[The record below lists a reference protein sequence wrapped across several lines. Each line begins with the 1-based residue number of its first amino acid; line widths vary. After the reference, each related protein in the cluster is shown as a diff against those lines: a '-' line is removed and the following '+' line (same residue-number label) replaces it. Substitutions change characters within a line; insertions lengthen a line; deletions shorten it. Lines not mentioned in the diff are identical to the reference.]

1 MRGDGGSAD
10 AEMAVGVRVARHAAS
25 ARARRVRGI
34 AVAALLAGSV
44 GPALAVEVPP
54 AMEDKSR
61 YTLADP
67 TPDRLLRDL
76 STDRPDM
83 TESPFTV
90 DAGRVQTETNLFGYA
105 RSRPEA
111 DGTVTSV
118 YEFATTN
125 IRVGLTHDTEID
137 VIWQPYGIVR
147 ARPRDPLAATRQAG
161 VGSVDLRA
169 KINLWGNDTFAAPGA
184 TALALLPFVTLPT
197 DRGNGIGASAVEAGL
212 IVPFAVKLSD
222 RVGLGLN
229 AGMHARKDDPTA
241 GYHVEWLASASLS
254 YEWTERFGSYVEV
267 ATRLGTRDPRGD
279 VVLVGLGLA
288 YKVNR
293 NLQLDAGVNLG
304 VTPAASRIN
313 PFVGVSARF

>member
-1 MRGDGGSAD
+1 M
-10 AEMAVGVRVARHAAS
+10 
-25 ARARRVRGI
+25 
-34 AVAALLAGSV
+34 AALLAGSV
-44 GPALAVEVPP
+44 GPALAAEPP
-54 AMEDKSR
+54 ATMEDKSQ
-61 YTLADP
+61 YTLVDP

-90 DAGRVQTETNLFGYA
+90 DAGRIQTETNLFGYA
-105 RSRPEA
+105 RSHPEA
-111 DGTVTSV
+111 DGTVTSAS
-118 YEFATTN
+118 EFATTN

>member
-1 MRGDGGSAD
+1 M
-10 AEMAVGVRVARHAAS
+10 V
-25 ARARRVRGI
+25 
-34 AVAALLAGSV
+34 VAALVAGSV
-44 GPALAVEVPP
+44 GPALAAEPP
-54 AMEDKSR
+54 GAMQDKTR

-67 TPDRLLRDL
+67 TPDHLLRDL

-105 RSRPEA
+105 RSYPEA
-111 DGTVTSV
+111 DGTVVSAS
-118 YEFATTN
+118 EFATTN
-125 IRVGLTHDTEID
+125 IRIGLTHDTEID

-147 ARPRDPLAATRQAG
+147 AQRDPVAATRQAG

-184 TALALLPFVTLPT
+184 TALALLLFVTLPT
-197 DRGNGIGASAVEAGL
+197 DRGNGIGAAAVEAGL
-212 IVPFAVKLSD
+212 IVPFAVKFSD

-229 AGMHARKDDPTA
+229 AGMHVRKDDPTV

-254 YEWTERFGSYVEV
+254 YEWSERFGSYVEV

-288 YKVNR
+288 YKVTR

-304 VTPAASRIN
+304 VTPAASRVN